1 MVKSA
6 RNELQL
12 HNMLKAKENSNNFVI
27 SNYYKSYSTNYH
39 IVCKIVTVTH
49 ATLLTRVTVQKQK
62 KKTR

>member
-1 MVKSA
+1 
-6 RNELQL
+6 
-12 HNMLKAKENSNNFVI
+12 MLKAKENSNNFVI

-39 IVCKIVTVTH
+39 IVCEIVTVTH